1 MVTAEA
7 NGRRT
12 RRARCV
18 TIGEEEL
25 FKMGQYAS
33 KKSPIARIEIV
44 LDQILPRGKYHL
56 LFFDANFMN
65 DDIVVDNIGGWF

>member
-1 MVTAEA
+1 MGLYTSWRDPFNPVMVTAEA

-25 FKMGQYAS
+25 FKM
-33 KKSPIARIEIV
+33 E
-44 LDQILPRGKYHL
+44 
-56 LFFDANFMN
+56 
-65 DDIVVDNIGGWF
+65 

>member
-25 FKMGQYAS
+25 FKMEKYAA
-33 KKSPIARIEIV
+33 KVFQMPRE
-44 LDQILPRGKYHL
+44 LDQMLPRGKY
-56 LFFDANFMN
+56 LFVSGRSVAFSVFTK
-65 DDIVVDNIGGWF
+65 